1 MTNLES
7 ALPQRFWDK
16 ARQQDTGYESPC
28 LTWTGYKQPN
38 GYGKVGLN
46 GKTQYAHRVAYEA
59 LVGPIAEGLMI
70 DHLCRNRA
78 CVNVAHMEAVTN
90 KVNIL
95 RGETIMAANAAKTH
109 CDNGHEYTAENTYTR
124 PSDGSRNCRQC
135 IREWREAR
143 SEREKEQR
151 RQKPRAERTRCRN
164 GHPLDE
170 TNLYTRANGSQ
181 SCRSCDR
188 DSKARYNE
196 RKRGTS

>member
-1 MTNLES
+1 MPHPES

-16 ARQQDTGYESPC
+16 TRSEDAGYATPC

-38 GYGKVGLN
+38 GYGKFGLN
-46 GKTQYAHRVAYEA
+46 GKTEYAHRVAYRL
-59 LVGPIAEGLMI
+59 LVGPIPEGLMI

-78 CVNVAHMEAVTN
+78 CVNVEHMEAVTN

-109 CDNGHEYTAENTYTR
+109 CPQGHEFSEENTYIR
-124 PSDGSRNCRQC
+124 PSTGSRHCRTC
-135 IREWREAR
+135 MREERAKR
-143 SEREKEQR
+143 SVQEKAQRREKPETQR
-151 RQKPRAERTRCRN
+151 THCRN

-170 TNLYTRANGSQ
+170 TNLYVRRNGWQ

-188 DSKARYNE
+188 ETKARYNE
-196 RKRGTS
+196 RKKQR